1 MLVLLNLCRFGNLV
15 FLWFIKLTSK
25 LLKHGCS
32 WHLLNPERCVCLR
45 PATRH
50 GASLCHFGIERCC
63 REGGIE
69 ELCCCGGTAVSA
81 PWIPHLGMSYSYIH
95 TDIYRALVLI
105 VFTPRVR
112 EVVFFKSRGL
122 LGIQVKNNEESVR
135 YSNKHFA
142 LHDNIS
148 HNYTNEC
155 VYILLY
161 FWKPFHQLRF
171 CPPRMFSSTSAL
183 LGLSRSADYSAS
195 NANLL
200 LGFAWDR
207 LLEGKIG
214 KKSVEFWC
222 GLNST
227 PRSWKFQMMKH
238 WSSQLVRWPN
248 FLVSFSLILHVFE
261 CQIIHIVWLNKVK
274 LLQLILKVAIML
286 GPFGGPDW

>member
-81 PWIPHLGMSYSYIH
+81 PWILSYSYIH
-95 TDIYRALVLI
+95 TDIYTGPLFGSFLR
-105 VFTPRVR
+105 P
-112 EVVFFKSRGL
+112 ESGKVVFFKSRGL
-122 LGIQVKNNEESVR
+122 LGIQVKKKWRVGEIFEYAVCAAR
-135 YSNKHFA
+135 QYIA
-142 LHDNIS
+142 QL
-148 HNYTNEC
+148 YQC

-238 WSSQLVRWPN
+238 WSS
-248 FLVSFSLILHVFE
+248 
-261 CQIIHIVWLNKVK
+261 
-274 LLQLILKVAIML
+274 
-286 GPFGGPDW
+286 